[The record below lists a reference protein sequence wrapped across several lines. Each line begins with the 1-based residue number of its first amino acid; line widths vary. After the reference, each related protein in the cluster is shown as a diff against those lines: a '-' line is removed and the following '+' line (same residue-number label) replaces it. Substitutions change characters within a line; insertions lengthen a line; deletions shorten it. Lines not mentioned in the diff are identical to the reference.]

1 MWYKVC
7 GFVKLGEFAGCDFSV
22 LVALHFLIRHRKLV
36 HMEGQEK
43 PVIVALYEN
52 MKLTMAEAE
61 RVKPGYIEMAES
73 LL

>member
-1 MWYKVC
+1 MWY
-7 GFVKLGEFAGCDFSV
+7 VKLGEFASCDFSV
-22 LVALHFLIRHRKLV
+22 LFLTALINHRKLV

-52 MKLTMAEAE
+52 MKLTMDEAE